1 MTREEKAVIIDE
13 LSQKFASTPY
23 FYITNATGMTVSEV
37 NTLRGLCF
45 ERGVEY
51 RVVKNTLI
59 KKALETLDTDYSSFD
74 EVLKGFSGVMF
85 HPESGKV
92 PAQLIKDFKKK
103 SGSDKL
109 KFKGASVDTAL
120 FVGES
125 QLEVLISLK
134 SKQELIGEVI
144 GLLQS
149 PAKNVIGALTSG
161 GQNLAGILK
170 TLSEK
175 ED

>member
-23 FYITNATGMTVSEV
+23 FYITRRNRYVCWTRLIH
-37 NTLRGLCF
+37 LRGLCF
-45 ERGVEY
+45 ESGIEY

-92 PAQLIKDFKKK
+92 PAQLIKEFKK
-103 SGSDKL
+103 
-109 KFKGASVDTAL
+109 
-120 FVGES
+120 E
-125 QLEVLISLK
+125 IR
-134 SKQELIGEVI
+134 
-144 GLLQS
+144 
-149 PAKNVIGALTSG
+149 
-161 GQNLAGILK
+161 
-170 TLSEK
+170 
-175 ED
+175 

>member
-13 LSQKFASTPY
+13 LSQKFSSTPY
-23 FYITNATGMTVSEV
+23 FYITNATGMSVGEV

-45 ERGVEY
+45 ERGIEY

-59 KKALETLDTDYSSFD
+59 RKALEAQDTDYSSFN
-74 EVLKGFSGVMF
+74 EVLKGFSGIMF

-92 PAQLIKDFKKK
+92 PAQLIKEFKKK
-103 SGSDKL
+103 TGIDKL
-109 KFKGASVDTAL
+109 KFKGASVDTSV
-120 FVGES
+120 FVGEN
-125 QLEVLISLK
+125 QLDVLIALK
-134 SKQELIGEVI
+134 SKQEMVGEII

-149 PAKNVIGALTSG
+149 PAKNVIGALSSG
-161 GQNLAGILK
+161 GHKLAGILK